1 MSAAAT
7 TNTKAD
13 LDTKGSGMNKQI
25 CDMDDHIGEMKSDC
39 LNIAS
44 QAIDANVEE
53 KDIAKQIKRTMDAK
67 YGPTWYVV
75 VGSEFKAY
83 VTYEAKTMFF
93 FILERQLFVCIRLVK
108 ELNVLT

>member
-1 MSAAAT
+1 MSSITTATTST
-7 TNTKAD
+7 TNTTKTD

-44 QAIDANVEE
+44 QAIDSNVEE
-53 KDIAKQIKRTMDAK
+53 KNIAKTIKRTMDAK
-67 YGPTWYVV
+67 YGPNWVVV

-93 FILERQLFVCIRLVK
+93 FYIGKTAICMYK
-108 ELNVLT
+108 AG